1 MSTIMETYQDKT
13 IEVQDNKKLLI
24 DSKPIQVVFDND
36 TGKWSTHLIPY
47 KEFDDLLA
55 LAKQIIADSEEFK

>member
-1 MSTIMETYQDKT
+1 MSTTTEAFQDKT
-13 IEVQDNKKLLI
+13 IEIQDNTMLFI
-24 DSKPIQVVFDND
+24 DGKPIQVVFDNE

-47 KEFDDLLA
+47 KEFDDLLT